1 MKCQIEYVFEK
12 SSFAVNARQKDFFY
26 FSFRRNGSKAPSN
39 CSGDKKD
46 KDKRTDN
53 TQLIGRVNKSKK
65 KQEEK
70 RRCGRVEID
79 KEYE

>member
-12 SSFAVNARQKDFFY
+12 SSFAVNARQKDLL
-26 FSFRRNGSKAPSN
+26 SEETVQKRR
-39 CSGDKKD
+39 CSADINNKKD

-79 KEYE
+79 KKYE